1 MLLSTVLLFSTL
13 FVSASLGHIIA
24 TYLKWKAKEWQ
35 MFIVGFV
42 ILNLLYR
49 IPIAG
54 FIILLIATSLGL
66 GAVLF
71 TIYRNWTAIRGESK

>member
-42 ILNLLYR
+42 ILNPKLRLKIR
-49 IPIAG
+49 AHIPILQVFSYLTDMKA
-54 FIILLIATSLGL
+54 IAPKDLY
-66 GAVLF
+66 
-71 TIYRNWTAIRGESK
+71 ICNP